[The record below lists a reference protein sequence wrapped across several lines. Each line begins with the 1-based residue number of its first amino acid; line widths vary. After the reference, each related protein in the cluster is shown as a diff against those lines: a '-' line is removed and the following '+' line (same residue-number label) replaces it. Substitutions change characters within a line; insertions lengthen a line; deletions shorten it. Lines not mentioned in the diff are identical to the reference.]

1 MLRGWRQRRR
11 LSQIDLAVDA
21 DLSTRH
27 LSFLENGRANPSR
40 DMVIALAESLFL
52 PPGEC
57 NQLLAAAGFAPVY
70 AQRALDDPALAA
82 MRHAV
87 EQILKTHE
95 PFPAVAVDRRWT
107 LMAKNNAVPALL
119 AGVAPF
125 LLEPPVNV
133 LRLSLHPA
141 GLAPRIINLA
151 AWADHLFSR
160 LRRDIELTADP
171 ALIALRD
178 ELAAFRPKG
187 MSRDGHAP
195 NSAAPQPVIPLQ
207 FSTPSGILSF
217 MSTTMVFGTP
227 LDVTLSELAVE
238 LFFPMD
244 GATANAMRAL
254 ATTD

>member
-1 MLRGWRQRRR
+1 MLRGWRQKRR

-57 NQLLAAAGFAPVY
+57 NQLLVAAGFAPVY

-107 LMAKNNAVPALL
+107 LLAKNNAVQPLL

-133 LRLSLHPA
+133 LR
-141 GLAPRIINLA
+141 
-151 AWADHLFSR
+151 
-160 LRRDIELTADP
+160 
-171 ALIALRD
+171 
-178 ELAAFRPKG
+178 
-187 MSRDGHAP
+187 
-195 NSAAPQPVIPLQ
+195 
-207 FSTPSGILSF
+207 
-217 MSTTMVFGTP
+217 
-227 LDVTLSELAVE
+227 
-238 LFFPMD
+238 
-244 GATANAMRAL
+244 
-254 ATTD
+254 